1 MRHDHDMVV
10 IMNDGIVI
18 LSDGIVILSDSEG
31 SFKRRNKQ

>member
-10 IMNDGIVI
+10 ILSDGIVI

-31 SFKRRNKQ
+31 SFKR